1 MPICYKG
8 SPLATGV
15 GWSHCYPGVL
25 LAALAWRLA
34 PQAVP
39 PVTQRSAS
47 GRGKHAAGGDSP
59 RCVYCALCHYKNKD
73 CLPRW
78 EAVLLIG

>member
-34 PQAVP
+34 PQAVS

-47 GRGKHAAGGDSP
+47 GRGKSVAGGDP
-59 RCVYCALCHYKNKD
+59 HVVFVARHIKNKD
-73 CLPRW
+73 CLP
-78 EAVLLIG
+78 